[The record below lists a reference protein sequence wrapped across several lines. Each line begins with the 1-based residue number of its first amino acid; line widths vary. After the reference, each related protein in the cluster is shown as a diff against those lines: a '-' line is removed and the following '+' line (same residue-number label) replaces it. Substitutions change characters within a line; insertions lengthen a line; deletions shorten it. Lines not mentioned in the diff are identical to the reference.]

1 MNFLVQPLTP
11 LDKSGYYNVLTLRGY
26 PGNEVTVNGK
36 LTTQTFRMTTSPG
49 LNKVLTSDALGNAT
63 WANVPSTNDMD
74 WLEAGNSG
82 GDPTAPQGNGIVPAD
97 SYNLY
102 VNPKYTNVGIGTTKP
117 VQQLHV
123 QGGNILISPN
133 ALEAPGSRNG
143 SLLFSDG
150 VSARN
155 TLGEWGIEYYSNN
168 MDYESNGLNFWKPY
182 SSGSGGA
189 NNILFLR
196 NDGNIGIGTQQTH
209 NYKLAV
215 NGKIL
220 CTELKVQLE
229 KEWGDYVFDKSYKLR
244 PLHEVEKY
252 ITENKH
258 LPEVPSAEEVK
269 ANGLNMGE
277 MNTLLMKKVEELTL
291 YIISQQKQIDELK
304 SVLQSK

>member
-1 MNFLVQPLTP
+1 
-11 LDKSGYYNVLTLRGY
+11 
-26 PGNEVTVNGK
+26 
-36 LTTQTFRMTTSPG
+36 MTTNPG